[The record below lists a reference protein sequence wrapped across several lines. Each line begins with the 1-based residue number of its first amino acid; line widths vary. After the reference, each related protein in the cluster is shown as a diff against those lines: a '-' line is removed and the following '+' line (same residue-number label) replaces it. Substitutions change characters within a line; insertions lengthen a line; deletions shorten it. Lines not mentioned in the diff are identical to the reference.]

1 MIALALPV
9 LLALALLVPIHAAL
23 GLHVLRRRVVFA
35 DLALAQLAA
44 LGATAAVAA
53 GHAPGELATQVWAFL
68 AASSGA
74 VLLTLAPRLGATVG
88 REAMVGIAYVVAT
101 AATVLVVDGAP
112 QGAEH
117 VKRVLVGDLLSV
129 SLDSLPRTA
138 ILYAAIGTALA
149 LFHRKLRAPDRSL
162 ALELGFYL
170 GFAAVVTSSVA
181 MAGVLVVFSLLIMP
195 AVAGLLLARRFAVAF
210 AIALAAGS
218 IASVAGVAAAFTVD
232 RPLGASLVLALAA
245 TVVLAIML
253 RAVRG
258 VAKLRLVWLSG
269 YALAAAL
276 ATASAWWLVAPSADQ
291 PLAPLVARWS
301 GAFLSD
307 AERNAQDDSRATERK
322 WLDQLAQLDARERA
336 ARTDGAPLDDEMLR
350 RIASFQR
357 SYAEMARGERF
368 VVETLTATAR
378 ERARWPIGLTG
389 LFAATLIGV
398 AVYAARRR
406 PLGVSS
412 SNSSERLDSIV
423 PPSCSTSTMVTA
435 RR

>member
-53 GHAPGELATQVWAFL
+53 GHAPGALATQVWAFL
-68 AASSGA
+68 AAATGA
-74 VLLTLAPRLGATVG
+74 VLLTVAPRLGAAVG

-138 ILYAAIGTALA
+138 LLYGAIGAALA
-149 LFHRKLRAPDRSL
+149 VFHRKLRAADRSL

-170 GFAAVVTSSVA
+170 CFAAVVTSSVA

-195 AVAGLLLARRFAVAF
+195 AVAGLLLSRRFPVAF
-210 AIALAAGS
+210 AIALGAGA
-218 IASVAGVAAAFTVD
+218 IASIAGVAAAFVID
-232 RPLGASLVLALAA
+232 RPLGATLVLALAA
-245 TVVLAIML
+245 SVVLAIVL
-253 RAVRG
+253 RILRG
-258 VAKLRLVWLSG
+258 VAPLRLV
-269 YALAAAL
+269 ALAGYGLSAAV
-276 ATASAWWLVAPSADQ
+276 AGASCWWMTAPAADQ

-301 GAFLSD
+301 ESFLTP
-307 AERNAQDDSRATERK
+307 AERFAQDDARATAQK
-322 WLDQLAQLDARERA
+322 WMDELAKLDARERA
-336 ARTDGAPLDDEMLR
+336 ARTDGTPLDDDMLR

-368 VVETLTATAR
+368 VAETLTATAR
-378 ERARWPIGLTG
+378 ERARWPIGLAG
-389 LFAATLIGV
+389 LGAASLLAGAI
-398 AVYAARRR
+398 AFLARR
-406 PLGVSS
+406 PFA
-412 SNSSERLDSIV
+412 V
-423 PPSCSTSTMVTA
+423 PGKLQPAT
-435 RR
+435 